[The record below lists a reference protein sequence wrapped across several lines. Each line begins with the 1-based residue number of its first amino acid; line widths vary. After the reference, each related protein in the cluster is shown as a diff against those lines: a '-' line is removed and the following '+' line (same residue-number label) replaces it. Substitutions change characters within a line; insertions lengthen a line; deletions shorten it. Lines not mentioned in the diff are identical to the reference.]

1 MDYDKWLQR
10 FTSRL
15 ERFAYRITLLFVVLL
30 FLVQAVLLNDY
41 LRPYLNYTDRFEG
54 RALLDDLQKVIARN
68 VITDETD
75 GFTETALL
83 LELIPPPDEIPPDLT
98 IIVNG
103 KPHTLL
109 GGEKLYL
116 PVSPGDLL
124 EVEGYV
130 YGSNPA
136 VIRIAEV
143 YGELQAPQK
152 GREIATFGER
162 ELVAWIIPQESG
174 ERSQESE

>member
-10 FTSRL
+10 FTSRV
-15 ERFAYRITLLFVVLL
+15 ERIAYRLTLLFVVLL

-41 LRPYLNYTDRFEG
+41 LRPYLNYTDRYEG
-54 RALLDDLQKVIARN
+54 RALLEDLQKVISRN
-68 VITDETD
+68 VIMDEIITESA
-75 GFTETALL
+75 ETALL
-83 LELIPPPDEIPPDLT
+83 LELIPPPGEIPPELT
-98 IIVNG
+98 VIVNG
-103 KPHTLL
+103 KPHALL
-109 GGEKLYL
+109 GGEQLYL

-152 GREIATFGER
+152 GREITTFGEK

-174 ERSQESE
+174 VRNQ